1 MSTQPTERR
10 PLLPRRVLPVLIGL
24 LIVGALAFSQL
35 RGTEEGIG
43 EQKPV
48 VSIDFPATA
57 EAGSVQTA
65 TITVENPAASDIES
79 LFVAFSALATAGGED
94 FPTPIVGG
102 PVTGKD
108 SPVVDVQPE
117 PVAEG
122 EGVRFGFGPLDSGAT
137 TTIRFDLRMPE
148 ITGEAAN
155 SVAVYDGNIPE
166 RAAGGAIEV
175 TIES

>member
-1 MSTQPTERR
+1 M
-10 PLLPRRVLPVLIGL
+10 LPVLIGL
-24 LIVGALAFSQL
+24 LIIGALAFSQL

-48 VSIDFPATA
+48 VTIDFPTNA

-79 LFVAFSALATAGGED
+79 LFVAFSALATAGGDD

-102 PVTGKD
+102 SLTGKD
-108 SPVVDVQPE
+108 SAVVDVQPE

-122 EGVRFGFGPLDSGAT
+122 EGVRFGFGPLESGQT

-148 ITGEAAN
+148 ATGDAAN
-155 SVAVYDGNIPE
+155 SIAVYDGTIPE
-166 RAAGGAIEV
+166 RAAGGSIQV
-175 TIES
+175 TLES